1 MVDVVDVTVAVD
13 VYVEVIVDVYV
24 AVYVAVS
31 VEVMVVEVVAFS
43 ANTKTLKSSEER
55 PKPPQD
61 KSMLHLYA
69 DLDLEDLQQKG
80 IVICIYILYMC
91 DYIDIKQY

>member
-1 MVDVVDVTVAVD
+1 MVDVTAVDVYVEVIVD

-24 AVYVAVS
+24 AVY

-43 ANTKTLKSSEER
+43 ANTKTLKSITVEER
-55 PKPPQD
+55 PKPPRD
-61 KSMLHLYA
+61 KSMLYLYA

-80 IVICIYILYMC
+80 MLTR
-91 DYIDIKQY
+91 